1 MCLLTPN
8 NLEIRNNHD
17 VVIASPNSSARVT
30 RVGHIAYETHPAKL
44 EKIKNKGEN
53 HVAWNGGAVRVATYI
68 YKK

>member
-1 MCLLTPN
+1 MRLITPI
-8 NLEIRNNHD
+8 NLEIRNNRD
-17 VVIASPNSSARVT
+17 VVTTSPNSSARVT
-30 RVGHIAYETHPAKL
+30 CVGYSAYKTHSEKL

>member
-1 MCLLTPN
+1 M
-8 NLEIRNNHD
+8 EIRNSRD
-17 VVIASPNSSARVT
+17 VVFTSLNASARVT

-68 YKK
+68 GKK